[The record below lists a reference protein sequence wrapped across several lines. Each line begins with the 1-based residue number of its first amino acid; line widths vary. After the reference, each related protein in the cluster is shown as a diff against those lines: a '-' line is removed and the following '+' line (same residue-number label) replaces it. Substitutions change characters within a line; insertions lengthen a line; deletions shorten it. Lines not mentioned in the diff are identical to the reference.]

1 MSSSDSDMRAMK
13 ISLDIELKDIPGQ
26 LVHALKPISELGGN
40 IISVLHHHNRK
51 TPLGN
56 IPVQVVFEIDER
68 NVETLVQRL
77 KRRGVSVLRV
87 GRERLRSSKIVILIG
102 HIVHS
107 DIRDLIDSIDSTG
120 FAEVV
125 KLSLEMPAIDMK
137 SSASLT
143 ISAVNED
150 KLNEAMEILRDVARK
165 KGIMMISP
173 I

>member
-1 MSSSDSDMRAMK
+1 
-13 ISLDIELKDIPGQ
+13 
-26 LVHALKPISELGGN
+26 
-40 IISVLHHHNRK
+40 
-51 TPLGN
+51 
-56 IPVQVVFEIDER
+56 
-68 NVETLVQRL
+68 
-77 KRRGVSVLRV
+77 
-87 GRERLRSSKIVILIG
+87 
-102 HIVHS
+102 HS

-150 KLNEAMEILRDVARK
+150 KLNEAMEILGDVARK